1 MPETTTN
8 EHSAVLA
15 LFGVAAVLALVLAFT
30 AVVMA
35 AGDEGS
41 AGSVPTAAPT
51 HVSLS
56 EFAIAPDAITVPEGG
71 SLHVTNDGATAHN
84 LTIVD
89 QDIATADLPSGGS
102 EELDVSSLAVGTYDV
117 VCLVPGHADSGMT
130 GTLEV
135 TAGGGGAAPAATAST
150 DMAGMDMAGSPSDA
164 MTEADYQRMSDAMN
178 ETISQFPAET
188 AGLGNEVLE
197 PTVLPDGTKH
207 FELTAAITD
216 WEVAPD
222 QVVQAWTYNGTVPG
236 PQMHVD
242 IGDHVEIELH
252 NELPAATDM
261 HLHGVN
267 VPNSMD
273 GVAPVTQDLVE
284 PGESFTYAFDAD
296 EVAVAM
302 YHAHH
307 MAQMTVPNGL
317 LGMLYVGE
325 EPLPAGQT
333 IGGQP
338 VPADIEISQE
348 IPMVLNDAGVIG
360 LSLNGKSFPATAPIV
375 GNRGDWIVVHY
386 ANEGTQIHPMH
397 LHQFD
402 QIVIAKDGYP
412 LDEPYVVDTLNIAPG
427 ERYSVLVQLEERGT
441 WVWHCHILPHVE
453 RDTGMFGMVTALIV
467 E

>member
-1 MPETTTN
+1 M
-8 EHSAVLA
+8 
-15 LFGVAAVLALVLAFT
+15 
-30 AVVMA
+30 
-35 AGDEGS
+35 
-41 AGSVPTAAPT
+41 
-51 HVSLS
+51 
-56 EFAIAPDAITVPEGG
+56 
-71 SLHVTNDGATAHN
+71 
-84 LTIVD
+84 
-89 QDIATADLPSGGS
+89 
-102 EELDVSSLAVGTYDV
+102 
-117 VCLVPGHADSGMT
+117 
-130 GTLEV
+130 
-135 TAGGGGAAPAATAST
+135 
-150 DMAGMDMAGSPSDA
+150 
-164 MTEADYQRMSDAMN
+164 
-178 ETISQFPAET
+178 
-188 AGLGNEVLE
+188 LE
-197 PTVLPDGTKH
+197 PTILADGTKH

-222 QVVQAWTYNGTVPG
+222 QVVQAWTYNGMVPG

-317 LGMLYVGE
+317 LGMLYVGDV
-325 EPLPAGQT
+325 PLPAGRT

-338 VPADIEISQE
+338 VPADVEVSQE

-360 LSLNGKSFPATAPIV
+360 YSLNGKSFPATAPIV
-375 GNRGDWIVVHY
+375 GNRGDWIAIHY

-402 QIVIAKDGYP
+402 QIVIAEGRLP
-412 LDEPYVVDTLNIAPG
+412 AGRALRGRHPQRRPG
-427 ERYSVLVQLEERGT
+427 RALHASWSSSSSAGT

-453 RDTGMFGMVTALIV
+453 RETGMFGMVTAVVV